1 MEQKNSVNIE
11 VENTQTKKYLSPKK
25 GPSPEKKRL
34 ASPAQ
39 RVERALNHQ
48 LSFQYRCGQANAF

>member
-1 MEQKNSVNIE
+1 MIGQNDSVNIE
-11 VENTQTKKYLSPKK
+11 VDNAQSKKYLSPKK
-25 GPSPEKKRL
+25 GSSPEKKRL

-48 LSFQYRCGQANAF
+48 LSFEGRKEKLR